1 MDLKSFQPATQ
12 EVAIPGGGTFAVRGL
27 ALEDFT
33 ILLRKYYEPMAA
45 LFDQYLSE
53 AALAKVDKDTENA
66 LGLADMKGVILNALT
81 VAPGLIG
88 DTIARAADMTED
100 THLPRLLP
108 MGTQIDAMT
117 KIVTL
122 TLEAEGGVEK
132 LIETVSTLATSLS
145 TVAANRPR

>member
-1 MDLKSFQPATQ
+1 MDLKSFKPATQ
-12 EVAIPGGGTFAVRGL
+12 DVAIPGGSFAVRGL

-33 ILLRKYYEPMAA
+33 ILLRQYYEPMSA

-53 AALAKVDKDTENA
+53 AALAKMDKDTDNA
-66 LGLADMKGVILNALT
+66 LGLADMQSVVMNALV

-88 DTIARAADMTED
+88 DTIARAADMDGD
-100 THLPRLLP
+100 THTPRLLP
-108 MGTQIDAMT
+108 LGIQIEAIT

-132 LIETVSTLATSLS
+132 MIETVSTLATSLS
-145 TVAANRPR
+145 TVVANRAR